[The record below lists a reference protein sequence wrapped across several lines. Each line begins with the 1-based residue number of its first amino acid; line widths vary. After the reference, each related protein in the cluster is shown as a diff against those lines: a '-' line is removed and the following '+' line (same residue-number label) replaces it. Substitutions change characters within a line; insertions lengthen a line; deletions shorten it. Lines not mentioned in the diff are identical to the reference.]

1 MSVMVGIS
9 LHLAWNVPFDFV
21 MAKITAGTHRNRC
34 MKICMLTDCY
44 APSIGGIEN
53 HIVRLSNMLRDMEH
67 RVTVITHKAIPHRHN
82 NGNNAQIAD
91 YTETDVIRV
100 PGLVVCMNGD
110 DPLFDPVA
118 MHKINNIVR
127 DNHFDI
133 VHGHSYGSFIT
144 LAGLM
149 TAKKMGVPT
158 VLTKH
163 STNMT
168 GERPQILN
176 HIMLT
181 AERICVNR
189 FCDAII
195 TVTKTTA
202 HELGQTQT
210 PKYVVP
216 CGVDCEQWCPKT
228 EERQSARAELG
239 FQDEHVVVGFLSRF
253 IRTKGLLHLIK
264 IFRWIIKDLPH
275 ARLLLVGDGP
285 LYTKVDRMITKY
297 DLQDHVVMAG
307 FQPWDKTPAFLNAMD
322 IFAFPSYKEAFA
334 TALAE
339 AMSCGLPV
347 VSSIN
352 DGALELIENGET
364 GFLAENHEDFYIALM
379 KLAIDAS
386 LQKRIGENGR
396 NFIQKHCNWPVV
408 AEKTLHVYEET
419 VRRSKES
426 NGVSEWGVTERPRIL
441 GTKK

>member
-1 MSVMVGIS
+1 
-9 LHLAWNVPFDFV
+9 
-21 MAKITAGTHRNRC
+21 MAKITAKKPSHKRL
-34 MKICMLTDCY
+34 KICMLTDCY

-53 HIVRLSNMLRDMEH
+53 HIVRLSNMLRDMRH
-67 RVTVITHKAIPHRHN
+67 RVTIITHKAIPHRHN

-100 PGLVVCMNGD
+100 PGLVVCINGD

-144 LAGLM
+144 LTGLM
-149 TAKKMGVPT
+149 TAKRIGVPT

-168 GERPQILN
+168 GERPGIIN
-176 HIMLT
+176 HVMLT
-181 AERICVNR
+181 AERLCMNR

-202 HELGQTQT
+202 NELGQTQT
-210 PKYVVP
+210 LKYVVP

-228 EERQSARAELG
+228 ERRQRVRTELG
-239 FQDEHVVVGFLSRF
+239 FQDEHVVIGFLSRF
-253 IRTKGLLHLIK
+253 IRTKGLVHLIK
-264 IFRWIIKDLPH
+264 IFRRIIEDLPY

-285 LYTKVDRMITKY
+285 LYTKVDRMITRY
-297 DLQDHVVMAG
+297 NLQNHVVMTG
-307 FQPWDKTPAFLNAMD
+307 FQPWDMTPAFLNAMD

-352 DGALELIENGET
+352 DGALELIENGES
-364 GFLAENHEDFYIALM
+364 GFLAKNHDEFYISLM
-379 KLAIDAS
+379 KLTIDDS
-386 LQKRIGENGR
+386 LRKQIGER
-396 NFIQKHCNWPVV
+396 SRKFIQKHCNWSVV
-408 AEKTLHVYEET
+408 AEKTVQVYKET
-419 VRRSKES
+419 VMRRA
-426 NGVSEWGVTERPRIL
+426 
-441 GTKK
+441 